1 MYPLRRVPNLVLV
14 LLTCL
19 LGLSCGASSPS
30 AGLPASLWI
39 HYSQREIDL
48 ILVDQAPPVF

>member
-1 MYPLRRVPNLVLV
+1 MYPLRRVSNLVLV